1 MKRVS
6 VPASSLRLWC
16 QLPPILIRSFFLP
29 FPPPIIT
36 TTFQQTTI
44 QTIANDAVKQFIATT
59 TKISAERSTISTS
72 EDLEVGNFEK
82 LAPESAEQTVSSVPT
97 NKQAL
102 LTSSAVETPQK
113 RLFSDRTPPLL
124 PVDTFY
130 RPSLGK
136 PKKNRQMTTSMDIIP
151 ETSGQLTL
159 AMPEN
164 LNFGLT
170 TLPNVKTLPQSS
182 SEILSSAEHTQLSAH
197 APTPDWVS
205 SIMARFN
212 QYDDRLSQ
220 LEHLVAENQRLRKE
234 LHSATLRIQELE
246 QQTVVIDDFPAL
258 EPEPKLA
265 QGSEA
270 SRWANTLET
279 KPTVD
284 STQSTSLSFLAAA
297 TKGQKATPPPKG
309 NKPKRSRRITP
320 RQYQAITRAFSPVSD
335 SSGYQYIY
343 LPSRYREPIS
353 SLRAKLR
360 KLKINNTTAQ
370 KISA

>member
-1 MKRVS
+1 M
-6 VPASSLRLWC
+6 
-16 QLPPILIRSFFLP
+16 
-29 FPPPIIT
+29 
-36 TTFQQTTI
+36 
-44 QTIANDAVKQFIATT
+44 KQFIATT

-246 QQTVVIDDFPAL
+246 QQTVD
-258 EPEPKLA
+258 
-265 QGSEA
+265 
-270 SRWANTLET
+270 N
-279 KPTVD
+279 
-284 STQSTSLSFLAAA
+284 QSLT
-297 TKGQKATPPPKG
+297 
-309 NKPKRSRRITP
+309 
-320 RQYQAITRAFSPVSD
+320 
-335 SSGYQYIY
+335 
-343 LPSRYREPIS
+343 
-353 SLRAKLR
+353 
-360 KLKINNTTAQ
+360 
-370 KISA
+370 

>member
-1 MKRVS
+1 
-6 VPASSLRLWC
+6 
-16 QLPPILIRSFFLP
+16 
-29 FPPPIIT
+29 
-36 TTFQQTTI
+36 
-44 QTIANDAVKQFIATT
+44 
-59 TKISAERSTISTS
+59 
-72 EDLEVGNFEK
+72 
-82 LAPESAEQTVSSVPT
+82 
-97 NKQAL
+97 
-102 LTSSAVETPQK
+102 
-113 RLFSDRTPPLL
+113 
-124 PVDTFY
+124 
-130 RPSLGK
+130 
-136 PKKNRQMTTSMDIIP
+136 MTTSMDIIP

-284 STQSTSLSFLAAA
+284 STQST
-297 TKGQKATPPPKG
+297 
-309 NKPKRSRRITP
+309 IVV
-320 RQYQAITRAFSPVSD
+320 SPLD
-335 SSGYQYIY
+335 NI
-343 LPSRYREPIS
+343 
-353 SLRAKLR
+353 KL
-360 KLKINNTTAQ
+360 
-370 KISA
+370 